1 MGLLRRLVGC
11 RRHATAVV
19 FRSSFVALVAPAA
32 SAHHGHLSKVKGKWS
47 NPVGACVAHIIKV
60 DPTTGDPAQLQ
71 RD

>member
-1 MGLLRRLVGC
+1 
-11 RRHATAVV
+11 VV